1 MTGNSDYENV
11 LHTKLD
17 TILDLVY
24 EGDTSNI
31 LQIRKLLYNVCTH
44 NINRCD
50 ILKYCFLQTVS
61 KLETTQQKIDL
72 LNFTYEINTKLHSSF
87 KTTIH
92 IEYYLIALMN
102 FIK

>member
-24 EGDTSNI
+24 EGNPSNI